1 MVAHQELGAG
11 RWLSVD
17 DQGGLF
23 YLRVLVNSN
32 VSIRFKH
39 MLSGAAGRENIY
51 L

>member
-11 RWLSVD
+11 RWLSVGG
-17 DQGGLF
+17 QGGLF
-23 YLRVLVNSN
+23 YLCVLVNSN
-32 VSIRFKH
+32 VGIRYKH